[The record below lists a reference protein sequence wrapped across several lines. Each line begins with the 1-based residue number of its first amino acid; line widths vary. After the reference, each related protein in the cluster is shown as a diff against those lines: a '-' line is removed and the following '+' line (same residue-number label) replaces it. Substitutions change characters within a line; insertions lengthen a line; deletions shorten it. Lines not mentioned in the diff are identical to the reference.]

1 MPQWRR
7 TLYTVWITQFIGVAG
22 FSFVMPFIPYYIQE
36 LGITDLAEV
45 GIWSGLVTSAQAI
58 SMAIM
63 APIWGTLSDRY
74 GRKLM
79 VLRASFAGAIVLTL
93 MSFVTNVWQLL
104 LLRAIQGMLTGTVS
118 ATTTLVASVVPKE
131 RSGMALGS
139 LQTAIFL
146 GVSFGPLLGGLAGDA
161 FGYRSSFWITG
172 ALLAISGLL
181 VLIFVREDFHPVADH
196 SGSARA
202 GFRHALTVVFASGA
216 LLAVLGSRIILRVG
230 TRTIDPILPLF
241 VQTLLSGDGQVGT
254 TTGVIAAASAL
265 GAAVGSPVI
274 GGWSDRMGRRKL
286 LLASA
291 VAAGLLY
298 IPQAFV
304 QDARWLIVWQ
314 LASGFAVGGTLST
327 LTALLMQV
335 SPAGREGTVFGLDAS
350 AVSAANAIG
359 PIMGATVAASAG
371 LRAPFLL
378 ASSLFGV
385 GVLAVVM
392 WVRET
397 PAATVDA
404 PSWPHG
410 G

>member
-45 GIWSGLVTSAQAI
+45 GLWSGLVTSAQAI

-63 APIWGTLSDRY
+63 APVWGTLSDRY

-79 VLRASFAGAIVLTL
+79 VLRATFAGAIVLT
-93 MSFVTNVWQLL
+93 MMGFVTNVWQLVV
-104 LLRAIQGMLTGTVS
+104 LRALQGMLTGTVS

-139 LQTAIFL
+139 LQTAVFL
-146 GVSFGPLLGGLAGDA
+146 GISLGPLFGGLSGDA
-161 FGYRSSFWITG
+161 FGYRQSFWVTG
-172 ALLAISGLL
+172 ALLALSGLL
-181 VLIFVREDFHPVADH
+181 VLIFIHEDFHPVEAGA
-196 SGSARA
+196 GSARA
-202 GFRHALTVVFASGA
+202 DFRQALAVVFASGA
-216 LLAVLGSRIILRVG
+216 LLAVLASRIILRIG
-230 TRTIDPILPLF
+230 TRTLDPILPLF
-241 VQTLLSGDGQVGT
+241 VQTLLSGGGQVGT
-254 TTGVIAAASAL
+254 TTGVISAASAL
-265 GAAVGSPVI
+265 GAAIGSPLI

-291 VAAGLLY
+291 IAAGLLY
-298 IPQAFV
+298 VPQFFV
-304 QDARWLIVWQ
+304 QDARWLIFWQ

-327 LTALLMQV
+327 LTALLMHV
-335 SPAGREGTVFGLDAS
+335 SPPGREGTVFGLDAS

-359 PIMGATVAASAG
+359 PLLGAAVAAWAG

-378 ASSLFGV
+378 ASSLFGA
-385 GVLAVVM
+385 GVLGVVLWVHEGPPAVVEAGSSTP
-392 WVRET
+392 VR
-397 PAATVDA
+397 
-404 PSWPHG
+404 
-410 G
+410 

>member
-45 GIWSGLVTSAQAI
+45 AIWAGVVTAAQAI

-79 VLRASFAGAIVLTL
+79 VLRATFAGAIVLAL
-93 MSFVTNVWQLL
+93 MGFVTNVWQLAF
-104 LLRAIQGMLTGTVS
+104 LRVIQGMLTGTVS

-146 GVSFGPLLGGLAGDA
+146 GVSLGPLLGGLSGDV
-161 FGYRSSFWITG
+161 FGYRPSFWITG
-172 ALLAISGLL
+172 ALLAFSGLL
-181 VLIFVREDFHPVADH
+181 VLIFVHEDFHPVEVDGE
-196 SGSARA
+196 STRA

-216 LLAVLGSRIILRVG
+216 LVAVLGSRILLRIG

-241 VQTLLSGDGQVGT
+241 VQTLSSGDGQVGT
-254 TTGVIAAASAL
+254 ITGVIVAASAL
-265 GAAVGSPVI
+265 GAAIGSPLI

-304 QDARWLIVWQ
+304 QDARSLIFWQ

-335 SPAGREGTVFGLDAS
+335 APVGREGMVFGLEAS

-359 PIMGATVAASAG
+359 PLLGAAVAAWAG

-378 ASSLFGV
+378 ASVLFGV
-385 GVLAVVM
+385 GVLAVVL
-392 WVRET
+392 WVHET
-397 PAATVDA
+397 PPARVDA
-404 PSWPHG
+404 QSSPRAG
-410 G
+410 

>member
-22 FSFVMPFIPYYIQE
+22 FSFVIPFIPYYIQE
-36 LGITDLAEV
+36 LGIKNLAEV
-45 GIWSGLVTSAQAI
+45 GMWAGLVTSAQAI

-63 APIWGTLSDRY
+63 APVWGALSDRH

-79 VLRASFAGAIVLTL
+79 VLRASFAGAIVLAL
-93 MSFVTNVWQLL
+93 MGFVTSVEQLVV
-104 LLRAIQGMLTGTVS
+104 LRVIQGLLTGTVS
-118 ATTTLVASVVPKE
+118 ATTTLVASQVPKE

-146 GVSFGPLLGGLAGDA
+146 GVSLGPLLGGLSGDA
-161 FGYRSSFWITG
+161 FGYRPSFWITG

-181 VLIFVREDFHPVADH
+181 VLLFVHEDFHPAEDVART
-196 SGSARA
+196 ARTD
-202 GFRHALTVVFASGA
+202 FRHSLTVAFASGA
-216 LLAVLGSRIILRVG
+216 LLAVLGSRILLRIG
-230 TRTIDPILPLF
+230 TRALDPILPLF
-241 VQTLLSGDGQVGT
+241 VQTLLPLGSQVGA

-265 GAAVGSPVI
+265 GAAIGSPLI
-274 GGWSDRMGRRKL
+274 GGWSDRLGRRKL

-298 IPQAFV
+298 IPQGFV

-314 LASGFAVGGTLST
+314 LLSGFAVGGTLST
-327 LTALLMQV
+327 LTALLTQA
-335 SPAGREGTVFGLDAS
+335 SPAGREGMVFGLDAS

-359 PIMGATVAASAG
+359 PLLGATVAAWAG

-378 ASSLFGV
+378 ATVLFGV
-385 GVLAVVM
+385 GVLAVVL
-392 WVRET
+392 WVREVT
-397 PAATVDA
+397 PATLDPLSSPPA
-404 PSWPHG
+404 G
-410 G
+410 